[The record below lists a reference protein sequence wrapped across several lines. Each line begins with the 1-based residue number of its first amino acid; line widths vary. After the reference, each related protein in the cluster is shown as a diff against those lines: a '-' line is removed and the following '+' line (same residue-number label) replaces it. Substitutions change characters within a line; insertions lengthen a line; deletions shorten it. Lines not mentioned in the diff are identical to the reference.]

1 MKESYPIP
9 SYYGFPYI
17 PWFFQM
23 YQVVKTF
30 TEQGVERNI
39 DVQGPLFSGNSTS
52 GTLLEMFFI
61 KSHVNGT

>member
-17 PWFFQM
+17 PWLFQM

-39 DVQGPLFSGNSTS
+39 DVAGSSSRVMLMALKKKGMGAQILSETN
-52 GTLLEMFFI
+52 
-61 KSHVNGT
+61 

>member
-30 TEQGVERNI
+30 TEQGVERII
-39 DVQGPLFSGNSTS
+39 DVAGSTVFWKFNNWDS
-52 GTLLEMFFI
+52 VGDVLCQE
-61 KSHVNGT
+61 SC

>member
-39 DVQGPLFSGNSTS
+39 DVAGSTVS
-52 GTLLEMFFI
+52 WKFNKWDFI
-61 KSHVNGT
+61 GDVLHQESC